1 MISGSQQA
9 ADLARDGNAKRD
21 DGALLP
27 VLDPTEAVAES
38 ELRVAPHDRSV
49 ASVEGLRGRLA
60 TPLAVSIG
68 GLLGA
73 NARYA
78 VGLWAADRWGALFP
92 WGTLLINVS
101 GSFVLGFYL
110 TLVTERFIGRS
121 TTRLFLATGFLGAF
135 TTFSTFNF
143 ETLQLLQRGEVV
155 PALAYVSASLIG
167 GLLAVLAGIAAAHA
181 L

>member
-1 MISGSQQA
+1 MVSGSRQA
-9 ADLARDGNAKRD
+9 AGVAGDGNADRD
-21 DGALLP
+21 DEALLS
-27 VLDPTEAVAES
+27 VLDPAEAVAES
-38 ELRVAPHDRSV
+38 ELEVAPHDRPAIPFSV
-49 ASVEGLRGRLA
+49 LRARLA
-60 TPLAVSIG
+60 TTLAVSVG

-121 TTRLFLATGFLGAF
+121 TARLFLATGFLGAY
-135 TTFSTFNF
+135 TTFSTFSF
-143 ETLQLLQRGEVV
+143 ETLQLVQRGAVG
-155 PALAYVSASLIG
+155 PALAYVGASLVG
-167 GLLAVLAGIAAAHA
+167 GLVAVLAGIAAAHA